1 MLVYDTSYGQDDII
15 DIEIKHC
22 KEHQDNT
29 RILELL
35 EQNRQLKA
43 KCKRLDKYDEVV
55 NENDILLDALED
67 MVKELENVYMN
78 CDGSLAYHK
87 ANKVI
92 ARVKGW
98 TSC

>member
-1 MLVYDTSYGQDDII
+1 MNKD
-15 DIEIKHC
+15 
-22 KEHQDNT
+22 T
-29 RILELL
+29 RISKLL

-55 NENDILLDALED
+55 DENSILLDALND

-78 CDGSLAYHK
+78 CEGSLAYHK

-92 ARVKGW
+92 AKVNGW
-98 TSC
+98 D